1 MKLNCNVIKDL
12 LPLYA
17 DQICS
22 EESRGL
28 VEEHLTDCTDCS
40 ALLRQM
46 RNEEM
51 ENSLETEAVDVLH
64 RQAKFLRGSPL

>member
-1 MKLNCNVIKDL
+1 MKLNCNVIRDL

-28 VEEHLTDCTDCS
+28 VEEHLTDCSDCS
-40 ALLRQM
+40 TLLQKM
-46 RNEEM
+46 Y
-51 ENSLETEAVDVLH
+51 STEIEDRYVT
-64 RQAKFLRGSPL
+64 